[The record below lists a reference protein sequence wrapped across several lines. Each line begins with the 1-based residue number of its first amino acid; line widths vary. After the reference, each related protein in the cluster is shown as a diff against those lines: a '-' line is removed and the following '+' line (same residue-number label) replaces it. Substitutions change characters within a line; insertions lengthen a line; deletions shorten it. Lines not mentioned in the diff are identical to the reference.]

1 MIKPN
6 MNSLVKIQVLVALIA
21 LALAACNHTETKEKP
36 ESAPAVLS
44 EKELIKRGLYLTTI
58 GACND
63 CHSPKMMTPHGPD
76 TDTTR
81 QLSGHPMNEQ
91 LPNVGTSENWILFST
106 GLTGFVG
113 PWGTSYAANLTPD
126 DTGIGNWTFEQFKT
140 ALRKGKYKGLE
151 GGRDLLPPMPWIMY
165 RNFTDEDILAIFT
178 YLKSLKPVHNRVPAP
193 IAPKPDNHV
202 LVSNK

>member
-1 MIKPN
+1 MTKPI
-6 MNSLVKIQVLVALIA
+6 MNAFVKTQTLAALIV
-21 LALAACNHTETKEKP
+21 LAIVACTPPAKEETKP
-36 ESAPAVLS
+36 TLS
-44 EKELIKRGLYLTTI
+44 EKELIKRGLYLTTV

-63 CHSPKMMTPHGPD
+63 CHSPKVMTPYGPD

-81 QLSGHPMNEQ
+81 KLSGHPENEK
-91 LPNVGTSENWILFST
+91 LPMVGNSENWILFSM

-126 DTGIGNWTFEQFKT
+126 ETGIGNWTFEQFKT

-165 RNFTDEDILAIFT
+165 RNFTDEDILAVFT
-178 YLKSLKPVHNRVPAP
+178 YLKSLPPIKNVVPAP
-193 IAPKPDNHV
+193 VAPNAMNKV
-202 LVSNK
+202 LVSQK